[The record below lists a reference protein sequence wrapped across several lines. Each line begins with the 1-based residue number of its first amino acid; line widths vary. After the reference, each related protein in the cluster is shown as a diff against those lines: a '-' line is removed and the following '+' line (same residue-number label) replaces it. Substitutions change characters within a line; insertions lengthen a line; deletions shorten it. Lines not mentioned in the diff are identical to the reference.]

1 MSTDLVQARGAGQ
14 RAHGDVVLS
23 TSVAELQATA
33 YNLASACIHESRV
46 RAQYVRDMLVFAV
59 GADMAFD
66 SLLPKPAR
74 L

>member
-1 MSTDLVQARGAGQ
+1 MSTELVHARGAGQ
-14 RAHGDVVLS
+14 RGHGDVVLS

-33 YNLASACIHESRV
+33 YNFASACIHESRV
-46 RAQYVRDMLVFAV
+46 RAQYVRDMLVFAF